1 MDLQNVL
8 NYTDEDL
15 QEPESNN
22 SLREDLDDIL
32 QSYYQETDQE
42 TFLSPNH
49 PPGLFIDTDVEVD
62 DEQDYDF
69 NLLSGELY
77 YYSTL

>member
-8 NYTDEDL
+8 NYTDEEL
-15 QEPESNN
+15 QEPDSN
-22 SLREDLDDIL
+22 SLRDDLDDIL

-42 TFLSPNH
+42 TFLLPNPNH
-49 PPGLFIDTDVEVD
+49 PPRLFIDTDVEVD
-62 DEQDYDF
+62 DVQDYDF

-77 YYSTL
+77 YSIL